1 MKTDLKITL
10 AISGQSGLYKY
21 LAQAKNGMIVESLA
35 TGSRTAFGPSAR
47 VTSLADVSIYT
58 TEDEVSLRQVLE
70 NMAKELAGGPAPS
83 SKSDNKVIKDF
94 FEKVLPNYD
103 GDRFYVSHMKKVLD
117 WYNALQQFASLE
129 FVDDEEENKE
139 ETSAE

>member
-1 MKTDLKITL
+1 
-10 AISGQSGLYKY
+10 
-21 LAQAKNGMIVESLA
+21 
-35 TGSRTAFGPSAR
+35 
-47 VTSLADVSIYT
+47 
-58 TEDEVSLRQVLE
+58 
-70 NMAKELAGGPAPS
+70 MAKELAGGPAPS

-103 GDRFYVSHMKKVLD
+103 GDRFYVSHMKNMLD